1 MAAAIRI
8 RERTTSKSLSNSCA
22 SAFSGQIR
30 HKTCESCDEYARIVQ
45 RRGWDL
51 AALLV
56 DGCRVVYLF
65 LYRRN
70 MMADIGAHV
79 GGRRAKSGHE
89 SLTASPGMTLA
100 ESLRQKL
107 EGAIAAGH
115 LEPGSRL
122 DEQEIAQRFGVSRT
136 PVREAFRLMAAN
148 NLVELRGRL
157 GATVRSIKAQALI
170 EMFQVMAEL
179 EGLCA
184 RLAAR
189 RVSQAW
195 GDEIGKI
202 HQRLVTA
209 GATGD
214 IDVFYDINQEFHEA
228 IYEASRNAFLAD
240 QTRKLRNQVAAY
252 RRRVTRMPNRIADT
266 IREHEAIMQAILAHD
281 PERAHSA
288 MRDHVNLL
296 GDNLLD
302 FLAAFE

>member
-1 MAAAIRI
+1 MADLGAHNGGGRAKNGD
-8 RERTTSKSLSNSCA
+8 SSLSA
-22 SAFSGQIR
+22 G
-30 HKTCESCDEYARIVQ
+30 T
-45 RRGWDL
+45 
-51 AALLV
+51 
-56 DGCRVVYLF
+56 
-65 LYRRN
+65 
-70 MMADIGAHV
+70 
-79 GGRRAKSGHE
+79 
-89 SLTASPGMTLA
+89 GMTLA
-100 ESLRQKL
+100 ERLRQKL

-148 NLVELRGRL
+148 NLVELRGRQ
-157 GATVRSIKAQALI
+157 GATVRAIKAQALI

-189 RVSQAW
+189 RVPEAW
-195 GDEIGKI
+195 GKEISTI
-202 HQRLVTA
+202 HQRLVA
-209 GATGD
+209 ASETGD
-214 IDVFYDINQEFHEA
+214 IDLFYDINQEFHEA

-252 RRRVTRMPNRIADT
+252 RRRVTRMPNRIVDT

>member
-1 MAAAIRI
+1 MTGLGAHEGGNRAENGHDSLAAI
-8 RERTTSKSLSNSCA
+8 
-22 SAFSGQIR
+22 
-30 HKTCESCDEYARIVQ
+30 
-45 RRGWDL
+45 
-51 AALLV
+51 
-56 DGCRVVYLF
+56 
-65 LYRRN
+65 
-70 MMADIGAHV
+70 
-79 GGRRAKSGHE
+79 
-89 SLTASPGMTLA
+89 PGVTLA

-115 LEPGSRL
+115 IEPGSRL
-122 DEQEIAQRFGVSRT
+122 DEQEIAHRFGVSRT

-148 NLVELRGRL
+148 NLVELRGRQ
-157 GATVRSIKAQALI
+157 GAAVRAIKAQALI

-195 GDEIGKI
+195 RAEISEI
-202 HQRLVTA
+202 HQRLVAA
-209 GATGD
+209 GETGD
-214 IDVFYDINQEFHEA
+214 IDVFYDINQEFHDA

-240 QTRKLRNQVAAY
+240 QTRKLRNQMAAY

-266 IREHEAIMQAILAHD
+266 VREHETIMQAILAHD
-281 PERAHSA
+281 QERAHST

-302 FLAAFE
+302 FLAAFD

>member
-1 MAAAIRI
+1 VTVLGAQDR
-8 RERTTSKSLSNSCA
+8 SKSAKNGGGGAKNGHGS
-22 SAFSGQIR
+22 
-30 HKTCESCDEYARIVQ
+30 
-45 RRGWDL
+45 L
-51 AALLV
+51 A
-56 DGCRVVYLF
+56 
-65 LYRRN
+65 
-70 MMADIGAHV
+70 
-79 GGRRAKSGHE
+79 
-89 SLTASPGMTLA
+89 TPPGVTLA

-107 EGAIAAGH
+107 EEAIAAGH

-148 NLVELRGRL
+148 NLVELRGRQ
-157 GATVRSIKAQALI
+157 GATVRAISAEALI

-195 GDEIGKI
+195 RDEISEI
-202 HQRLVTA
+202 HQRLKAA
-209 GATGD
+209 GEAGN
-214 IDVFYDINQEFHEA
+214 IDMFYDVNQEFHEA

-266 IREHEAIMQAILAHD
+266 VREHEAIMQAILAHD
-281 PERAHSA
+281 PERAHST

-302 FLAAFE
+302 FLAAFK

>member
-1 MAAAIRI
+1 MRHLGAHNGGNRRVKQRETLAAA
-8 RERTTSKSLSNSCA
+8 
-22 SAFSGQIR
+22 
-30 HKTCESCDEYARIVQ
+30 
-45 RRGWDL
+45 
-51 AALLV
+51 
-56 DGCRVVYLF
+56 
-65 LYRRN
+65 
-70 MMADIGAHV
+70 
-79 GGRRAKSGHE
+79 
-89 SLTASPGMTLA
+89 PGTTLA

-107 EGAIAAGH
+107 EAAIAAGR

-122 DEQEIAQRFGVSRT
+122 DEQEIAERFGVSRT

-148 NLVELRGRL
+148 NLVELRGRQ
-157 GATVRSIKAQALI
+157 GATVRNIKAQVLV

-195 GDEIGKI
+195 EDQISDI
-202 HQRLVTA
+202 HQRLILA
-209 GATGD
+209 GKTGD
-214 IDVFYDINQEFHEA
+214 IDEFYDVNQEFHEA
-228 IYEASRNAFLAD
+228 IYEASRNNFLAD

-281 PERAHSA
+281 PERAHST

>member
-1 MAAAIRI
+1 
-8 RERTTSKSLSNSCA
+8 
-22 SAFSGQIR
+22 
-30 HKTCESCDEYARIVQ
+30 
-45 RRGWDL
+45 L
-51 AALLV
+51 A
-56 DGCRVVYLF
+56 GS
-65 LYRRN
+65 
-70 MMADIGAHV
+70 GAHTE
-79 GGRRAKSGHE
+79 GKSTKNGHG
-89 SLTASPGMTLA
+89 SLAASPGITLA

-107 EGAIAAGH
+107 EEAIAAGR

-148 NLVELRGRL
+148 HLVELRGRQ
-157 GATVRSIKAQALI
+157 GAIVRAIKAEALI

-189 RVSQAW
+189 RVPQTW
-195 GDEIGKI
+195 GDEISKI
-202 HQRLVTA
+202 HQRLIAA
-209 GATGD
+209 GETGN
-214 IDVFYDINQEFHEA
+214 IDLFYDVNQEFHEA
-228 IYEASRNAFLAD
+228 IYDASRNAYVAD

-266 IREHEAIMQAILAHD
+266 VREHEAIMQAILAHD

-302 FLAAFE
+302 FLAAFK

>member
-1 MAAAIRI
+1 M
-8 RERTTSKSLSNSCA
+8 TTYGAPGVGKRVKNGQGSLA
-22 SAFSGQIR
+22 QI
-30 HKTCESCDEYARIVQ
+30 
-45 RRGWDL
+45 
-51 AALLV
+51 
-56 DGCRVVYLF
+56 
-65 LYRRN
+65 
-70 MMADIGAHV
+70 
-79 GGRRAKSGHE
+79 
-89 SLTASPGMTLA
+89 PGVTLA
-100 ESLRQKL
+100 ESLRQQL

-148 NLVELRGRL
+148 NLVELRGRQ
-157 GATVRSIKAQALI
+157 GATVRAIKAEALI

-189 RVSQAW
+189 RVSQVW
-195 GDEIGKI
+195 GNEISNI
-202 HQRLVTA
+202 HQRLVA
-209 GATGD
+209 ASETGD
-214 IDVFYDINQEFHEA
+214 IDVFYDVNQEFHEA
-228 IYEASRNAFLAD
+228 IYEASRSAFLAD

-266 IREHEAIMQAILAHD
+266 VREHEAIMQAILAHD
-281 PERAHSA
+281 PERAHCT

-302 FLAAFE
+302 FLAAFK

>member
-1 MAAAIRI
+1 MAGLGAHNGGGRA
-8 RERTTSKSLSNSCA
+8 KNGDNSIVA
-22 SAFSGQIR
+22 SA
-30 HKTCESCDEYARIVQ
+30 
-45 RRGWDL
+45 
-51 AALLV
+51 
-56 DGCRVVYLF
+56 
-65 LYRRN
+65 
-70 MMADIGAHV
+70 
-79 GGRRAKSGHE
+79 
-89 SLTASPGMTLA
+89 GMTLA
-100 ESLRQKL
+100 EGLRQKL

-115 LEPGSRL
+115 LAPGSRL

-148 NLVELRGRL
+148 NLVELRGRQ
-157 GATVRSIKAQALI
+157 GATVRTIKAQALI

-195 GDEIGKI
+195 GDEISKI
-202 HQRLVTA
+202 HQRLVA
-209 GATGD
+209 ASKSGD
-214 IDVFYDINQEFHEA
+214 IDEFYDINQEFHEA

-240 QTRKLRNQVAAY
+240 QTRRLRNQVAAY
-252 RRRVTRMPNRIADT
+252 RRRVTHMPNRIADT

>member
-1 MAAAIRI
+1 VTISGAPNVGK
-8 RERTTSKSLSNSCA
+8 RTKNGHGTLA
-22 SAFSGQIR
+22 QI
-30 HKTCESCDEYARIVQ
+30 
-45 RRGWDL
+45 
-51 AALLV
+51 
-56 DGCRVVYLF
+56 
-65 LYRRN
+65 
-70 MMADIGAHV
+70 
-79 GGRRAKSGHE
+79 
-89 SLTASPGMTLA
+89 PGLTLA
-100 ESLRQKL
+100 ESLRQQL
-107 EGAIAAGH
+107 EGAIAGGH

-148 NLVELRGRL
+148 NLVELRGRQ
-157 GATVRSIKAQALI
+157 GATVRAIKAEALI

-195 GDEIGKI
+195 GNEISTI
-202 HQRLVTA
+202 HQRLVAT
-209 GATGD
+209 GETGD
-214 IDVFYDINQEFHEA
+214 IDVFYDVNQEFHEA

-266 IREHEAIMQAILAHD
+266 VREHEAIMQAILARD
-281 PERAHSA
+281 PERAHST

-302 FLAAFE
+302 FLAAFK

>member
-1 MAAAIRI
+1 MTGLGAHEEGNRAENGNDSLAAI
-8 RERTTSKSLSNSCA
+8 
-22 SAFSGQIR
+22 
-30 HKTCESCDEYARIVQ
+30 
-45 RRGWDL
+45 
-51 AALLV
+51 
-56 DGCRVVYLF
+56 
-65 LYRRN
+65 
-70 MMADIGAHV
+70 
-79 GGRRAKSGHE
+79 
-89 SLTASPGMTLA
+89 PGVTLA

-115 LEPGSRL
+115 IEPGSRL

-148 NLVELRGRL
+148 NLVELRGRQ
-157 GATVRSIKAQALI
+157 GATVRAIKAQALI

-195 GDEIGKI
+195 RVGIPEV
-202 HQRLVTA
+202 HQRLVAA
-209 GATGD
+209 GETGD

-266 IREHEAIMQAILAHD
+266 LREHEAIMQAILAHD
-281 PERAHSA
+281 PERAHA
-288 MRDHVNLL
+288 TMRDHVNLL

>member
-1 MAAAIRI
+1 
-8 RERTTSKSLSNSCA
+8 
-22 SAFSGQIR
+22 
-30 HKTCESCDEYARIVQ
+30 
-45 RRGWDL
+45 
-51 AALLV
+51 
-56 DGCRVVYLF
+56 
-65 LYRRN
+65 
-70 MMADIGAHV
+70 MADTSAHIGGA
-79 GGRRAKSGHE
+79 RAKNGDKSAAG
-89 SLTASPGMTLA
+89 SASVTLA
-100 ESLRQKL
+100 ESLRQQL

-148 NLVELRGRL
+148 NLVELRGRQ
-157 GATVRSIKAQALI
+157 GAMVRSIKAQALI

-189 RVSQAW
+189 RVSQTW
-195 GDEIGKI
+195 GEEISEI
-202 HQRLVTA
+202 HQRLVA
-209 GATGD
+209 ASKSGD
-214 IDVFYDINQEFHEA
+214 IDEFYDINQEFHEA
-228 IYEASRNAFLAD
+228 IYEASRNSFLAE

-252 RRRVTRMPNRIADT
+252 RRRVTHMPNRITDT

>member
-1 MAAAIRI
+1 MM
-8 RERTTSKSLSNSCA
+8 TDTSA
-22 SAFSGQIR
+22 
-30 HKTCESCDEYARIVQ
+30 H
-45 RRGWDL
+45 
-51 AALLV
+51 
-56 DGCRVVYLF
+56 
-65 LYRRN
+65 
-70 MMADIGAHV
+70 IGGV
-79 GGRRAKSGHE
+79 RAKNGDK
-89 SLTASPGMTLA
+89 SPAGGSSVTLA

-148 NLVELRGRL
+148 NLVELRGRQ
-157 GATVRSIKAQALI
+157 GAMVRSIKAQALI

-189 RVSQAW
+189 RVSQKW
-195 GDEIGKI
+195 GEEISAI
-202 HQRLVTA
+202 HQRLVA
-209 GATGD
+209 ASQSGD
-214 IDVFYDINQEFHEA
+214 IDEFYDVNQEFHEA
-228 IYEASRNAFLAD
+228 IYEASRNAFLAE

-252 RRRVTRMPNRIADT
+252 RRRVTHMPNRIADT

>member
-1 MAAAIRI
+1 
-8 RERTTSKSLSNSCA
+8 
-22 SAFSGQIR
+22 
-30 HKTCESCDEYARIVQ
+30 
-45 RRGWDL
+45 
-51 AALLV
+51 
-56 DGCRVVYLF
+56 
-65 LYRRN
+65 
-70 MMADIGAHV
+70 MADIGAHNA
-79 GGRRAKSGHE
+79 GARAKNGVKSAAT
-89 SLTASPGMTLA
+89 SANVTLA
-100 ESLRQKL
+100 ESLREKL

-148 NLVELRGRL
+148 NLVELRGRQ

-189 RVSQAW
+189 RVLQSW
-195 GDEIGKI
+195 GEEISEI
-202 HQRLVTA
+202 HQRLVA
-209 GATGD
+209 VGKTGD
-214 IDVFYDINQEFHEA
+214 IDEFYNINQEFHEA
-228 IYEASRNAFLAD
+228 IYEASRNAYLAE

-252 RRRVTRMPNRIADT
+252 RRRVTHMPNRIADT

>member
-1 MAAAIRI
+1 MTI
-8 RERTTSKSLSNSCA
+8 
-22 SAFSGQIR
+22 SG
-30 HKTCESCDEYARIVQ
+30 AP
-45 RRGWDL
+45 
-51 AALLV
+51 
-56 DGCRVVYLF
+56 
-65 LYRRN
+65 N
-70 MMADIGAHV
+70 IGK
-79 GGRRAKSGHE
+79 RAKNGHG
-89 SLTASPGMTLA
+89 AVAQIPAVTLA
-100 ESLRQKL
+100 ESLRQQL

-148 NLVELRGRL
+148 NLVELRGRQ
-157 GATVRSIKAQALI
+157 GALVRAITAEALI

-189 RVSQAW
+189 RVSPTW
-195 GDEIGKI
+195 ESEISEI
-202 HQRLVTA
+202 HQRLVAA
-209 GATGD
+209 GETRD
-214 IDVFYDINQEFHEA
+214 INLFYDINQEFHEA

-266 IREHEAIMQAILAHD
+266 VREHEAVMQAILAHD
-281 PERAHSA
+281 PERAHST

-302 FLAAFE
+302 FLAAFK

>member
-1 MAAAIRI
+1 MPN
-8 RERTTSKSLSNSCA
+8 L
-22 SAFSGQIR
+22 
-30 HKTCESCDEYARIVQ
+30 
-45 RRGWDL
+45 
-51 AALLV
+51 
-56 DGCRVVYLF
+56 
-65 LYRRN
+65 
-70 MMADIGAHV
+70 GAHSE
-79 GGRRAKSGHE
+79 GKRAKNGHE
-89 SLTASPGMTLA
+89 SLAASPGVTLA

-148 NLVELRGRL
+148 NLVELRGRQ
-157 GATVRSIKAQALI
+157 GATVRAIKAQSLV

-184 RLAAR
+184 RLVGR
-189 RVSQAW
+189 RVSQSW
-195 GDEIGKI
+195 GSEISEI
-202 HQRLVTA
+202 HQRLAAA
-209 GATGD
+209 GGTEN
-214 IDVFYDINQEFHEA
+214 IDVFYDINTEFHEA

-266 IREHEAIMQAILAHD
+266 VREHEAIMQAILAHD
-281 PERAHSA
+281 PERAHST

-302 FLAAFE
+302 FLAAFK

>member
-1 MAAAIRI
+1 VPSPAAQ
-8 RERTTSKSLSNSCA
+8 N
-22 SAFSGQIR
+22 
-30 HKTCESCDEYARIVQ
+30 
-45 RRGWDL
+45 
-51 AALLV
+51 
-56 DGCRVVYLF
+56 
-65 LYRRN
+65 
-70 MMADIGAHV
+70 V
-79 GGRRAKSGHE
+79 GNRAKSGHG
-89 SLTASPGMTLA
+89 SLAPMHGMTLA
-100 ESLRQKL
+100 ESLRQQL
-107 EGAIAAGH
+107 EGAIAAGL

-148 NLVELRGRL
+148 NLVELRGRQ
-157 GATVRSIKAQALI
+157 GATVRAIKADALI

-195 GDEIGKI
+195 RDEISKI
-202 HQRLVTA
+202 HQRLVAA
-209 GATGD
+209 GETGN
-214 IDVFYDINQEFHEA
+214 IDVFYDVNQEFHEA

-240 QTRKLRNQVAAY
+240 QTRRLRNQVAAY

-266 IREHEAIMQAILAHD
+266 VREHEAVMEAILAHD
-281 PERAHSA
+281 PERAHSS

-302 FLAAFE
+302 FLAAFK

>member
-1 MAAAIRI
+1 VWSE
-8 RERTTSKSLSNSCA
+8 ERNIVTDL
-22 SAFSGQIR
+22 G
-30 HKTCESCDEYARIVQ
+30 ARIESK
-45 RRGWDL
+45 
-51 AALLV
+51 
-56 DGCRVVYLF
+56 
-65 LYRRN
+65 
-70 MMADIGAHV
+70 
-79 GGRRAKSGHE
+79 RAKNGHVPLP
-89 SLTASPGMTLA
+89 STPSVTLA
-100 ESLRQKL
+100 ESLRAKL
-107 EGAIAAGH
+107 EEAIAAGR

-148 NLVELRGRL
+148 NLVELRGRQ
-157 GATVRSIKAQALI
+157 GATVRAIKAQELL

-189 RVSQAW
+189 RVSEAW
-195 GDEIGKI
+195 GREITDI
-202 HQRLVTA
+202 HQRLVVI
-209 GATGD
+209 GQGGD
-214 IDVFYDINQEFHEA
+214 IDAFYDINQAFHEA

-240 QTRKLRNQVAAY
+240 QTRKLRNQVAVY

-266 IREHEAIMQAILAHD
+266 VREHEEIMQAILARH

-296 GDNLLD
+296 GYDLLD

>member
-1 MAAAIRI
+1 MT
-8 RERTTSKSLSNSCA
+8 E
-22 SAFSGQIR
+22 
-30 HKTCESCDEYARIVQ
+30 
-45 RRGWDL
+45 
-51 AALLV
+51 
-56 DGCRVVYLF
+56 
-65 LYRRN
+65 
-70 MMADIGAHV
+70 IGAHRAGKRV
-79 GGRRAKSGHE
+79 KNRRETLS
-89 SLTASPGMTLA
+89 ASPGMTLA

-107 EGAIAAGH
+107 EGGIAAGH

-148 NLVELRGRL
+148 NLVELRGRQ
-157 GATVRSIKAQALI
+157 GAAVRSIKAQVLI

-195 GDEIGKI
+195 GAEIGQI
-202 HQRLVTA
+202 HQRLIVA
-209 GATGD
+209 GEAGD
-214 IDVFYDINQEFHEA
+214 IDVFYDVNQEFHEA
-228 IYEASRNAFLAD
+228 IYEASRNVFLAD

-266 IREHEAIMQAILAHD
+266 VREHEAVMQAILAHD
-281 PERAHSA
+281 QERAHSA